1 VADTLS
7 EHAKA
12 LLARPV
18 IATLTTVAPSGA
30 PQSTPL
36 WVDLHGDD
44 ITINTAQGRAKARNM
59 ARDPRVSLCVIDPYD
74 PYNVL
79 ALSGTVVDITTKG
92 ADEHI
97 DALAKKYLG
106 ADSYPARRE
115 GEVRIRVR
123 IRPERIAMQPR

>member
-36 WVDLHGDD
+36 WVDVHGDD

-79 ALSGTVVDITTKG
+79 ALSGTVVDM
-92 ADEHI
+92 
-97 DALAKKYLG
+97 KYLG